1 MSLNINKR
9 KLVLPANVAPLNKK
23 STRANSKKN
32 NNGFDIDADDD
43 FTPLSDIDEDDIPE
57 TLTDSENALHSKQ
70 TDDDIE
76 QVQSEK
82 TTTEEIFKSAAKYAN
97 QWVSI
102 YSRRLQKKHIPKCT
116 EEKFAEILDLCKSDL
131 ELKYNQKGVNK
142 FRVNYDANDWSKL
155 KPATFM
161 GN

>member
-32 NNGFDIDADDD
+32 NNGFDK
-43 FTPLSDIDEDDIPE
+43 
-57 TLTDSENALHSKQ
+57 SKQ

-102 YSRRLQKKHIPKCT
+102 YLFTKVS
-116 EEKFAEILDLCKSDL
+116 
-131 ELKYNQKGVNK
+131 
-142 FRVNYDANDWSKL
+142 ND
-155 KPATFM
+155 
-161 GN
+161 